1 MNKEK
6 DDELV
11 VLIQQLSGK
20 INYLPN
26 PGNAGD
32 SLIACATYQFFER
45 NNIEYKCCQSEKD
58 ISDNDILV
66 YGGGGN
72 FGGENSRV
80 GYYIKEIRFSRES
93 LYIVTSHAFWCRR
106 VIAIAS

>member
-11 VLIQQLSGK
+11 VLIQQLGGK
-20 INYLPN
+20 VNYLPN

-80 GYYIKEIRFSRES
+80 GYYIKKIRFSRES
-93 LYIVTSHAFWCRR
+93 LYIVTSHAF
-106 VIAIAS
+106 

>member
-1 MNKEK
+1 MIKEK

-11 VLIQQLSGK
+11 VLIQQLGGK
-20 INYLPN
+20 VNYLPN

-58 ISDNDILV
+58 ISDDDSASD
-66 YGGGGN
+66 
-72 FGGENSRV
+72 NS
-80 GYYIKEIRFSRES
+80 ES
-93 LYIVTSHAFWCRR
+93 EVDSDAAEAGAGQMRG
-106 VIAIAS
+106 

>member
-45 NNIEYKCCQSEKD
+45 NI
-58 ISDNDILV
+58 DN
-66 YGGGGN
+66 
-72 FGGENSRV
+72 S
-80 GYYIKEIRFSRES
+80 EIRKINF
-93 LYIVTSHAFWCRR
+93 
-106 VIAIAS
+106 